1 MASQKP
7 DFPISH
13 DPEYNY
19 PNEQATHKHDPRR
32 PTVIAPTDPP
42 DLNQVAARAL
52 LRILLAAQQRLR
64 HPKSE
69 EA

>member
-13 DPEYNY
+13 DAEYNY
-19 PNEQATHKHDPRR
+19 PNEQATHKQDPRQ
-32 PTVIAPTDPP
+32 PPVIVPTDPP
-42 DLNQVAARAL
+42 DLNQIAARAL
-52 LRILLAAQQRLR
+52 LRILLAAHQRRR

>member
-1 MASQKP
+1 MAPHKP

-19 PNEQATHKHDPRR
+19 PNEQATHIQDPRR
-32 PTVIAPTDPP
+32 PTVIAPKDPP

-52 LRILLAAQQRLR
+52 LRLLLAAHQRLR
-64 HPKSE
+64 HPDSE